1 MQANREGRHG
11 FLGMQRREILIN
23 IRGKKDANLL
33 LVLLVR
39 QSRVLVQSCKRDL
52 EEDARLAPGSG
63 QSRDAR

>member
-1 MQANREGRHG
+1 
-11 FLGMQRREILIN
+11 MQRREILIN